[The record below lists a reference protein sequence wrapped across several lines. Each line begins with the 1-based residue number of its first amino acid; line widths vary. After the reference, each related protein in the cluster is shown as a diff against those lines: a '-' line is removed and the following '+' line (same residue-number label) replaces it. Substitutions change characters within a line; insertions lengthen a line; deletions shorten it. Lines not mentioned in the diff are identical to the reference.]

1 MADPIVTAW
10 QTHCRLSSK
19 FWDAIPAALLE
30 CKPTVPGRS
39 IGQMLAHIHNNR
51 LNWLEPL
58 APDLARS
65 VPKIP
70 KEWPRE
76 PNRLADALR
85 ASGEA
90 VEKLL
95 ARSVDGGG
103 AMKGFRGHAA
113 NFSGIPDF
121 ARVVSQWPNRHW
133 VEAGGNAGRQANR
146 LRAVGLAHPEVM
158 DEIGGGGFE
167 EVQGMD

>member
-70 KEWPRE
+70 KECRANQTGLRMRCGLRGKRWKNSWRE
-76 PNRLADALR
+76 AWTA
-85 ASGEA
+85 
-90 VEKLL
+90 
-95 ARSVDGGG
+95 
-103 AMKGFRGHAA
+103 
-113 NFSGIPDF
+113 
-121 ARVVSQWPNRHW
+121 
-133 VEAGGNAGRQANR
+133 
-146 LRAVGLAHPEVM
+146 EVR
-158 DEIGGGGFE
+158 
-167 EVQGMD
+167 

>member
-19 FWDAIPAALLE
+19 FWDAIPAASLE
-30 CKPTVPGRS
+30 CKPTAPGRS

-95 ARSVDGGG
+95 ARSVDAGG

-113 NFSGIPDF
+113 NFLGYLISHESYHNGQI
-121 ARVVSQWPNRHW
+121 AIVLKQ
-133 VEAGGNAGRQANR
+133 AGTPAGKQTAYALWDWRT
-146 LRAVGLAHPEVM
+146 PK
-158 DEIGGGGFE
+158 
-167 EVQGMD
+167 